1 MALPPLQYKPAPGPD
16 DFRQLRER
24 GYFYVD
30 KSGFIEEWLRSP
42 HQVLLLPRPRR
53 FGKTLNLSMLRCY
66 LERGPTDHR
75 ALFEGLAIERAAPEI
90 RAHQGRY
97 PVISLSL
104 KDTKAESYAECL
116 AGIVQV
122 LGETLRTHAA
132 LSNSPALSELDRRRF
147 DQLLA
152 GEADPADLRWSL
164 RLLSTWLEA
173 HHGVPV
179 VILIDE
185 YDAPIE
191 AGFQHGYYE
200 SIVGFMRGLL
210 GSALKTNPSL
220 YRGVLTGVRRVSKE
234 SLFSDLNN
242 VATCSLLDPEFAT
255 AFGFTEGEVA
265 EVLQAAGRAEALP
278 DVRAWYNGYLF
289 GGQTIYNPWSVLCF
303 ADRGEL
309 RDYWVQTSADALLRR
324 LLLQSEG
331 LKGDFETLMSGGVI
345 EKNID
350 SQVALRDLDREPG
363 RVWSLLL
370 TAGYLK
376 STAARVVDGETL
388 AQLAIPNVEVSH
400 VWRRSFAGWLQMR
413 IGSEDNLRELKRAI
427 LSGAT
432 RDVAALLRPMVT
444 DALSYHDVGQ
454 GSDNAPERV
463 FHAFVLGLLVS
474 LSPDYL
480 VRSNRE
486 SGLGRADVLIL
497 PRQAGKPGVVMEFKR
512 IRTDDD
518 ETPEMALRDAHAQ
531 IDARG
536 YRAEL
541 EAVGASPI
549 VAMAVVFDGKRVWV
563 G

>member
-1 MALPPLQYKPAPGPD
+1 MALPPVQYKPTTGPD

-24 GYFYVD
+24 GYYYVD
-30 KSGFIEEWLRSP
+30 KSAFIEEWLRSP
-42 HQVLLLPRPRR
+42 HQVVLLPRPRR
-53 FGKTLNLSMLRCY
+53 FGKTLNMSMLRCY
-66 LERGPTDHR
+66 LERGAVDNSH
-75 ALFEGLAIERAAPEI
+75 LFEGLAIERAAPEI

-104 KDTKAESYAECL
+104 KDAKAESYAECM
-116 AGIVQV
+116 AGIAGII
-122 LGETLRTHAA
+122 GETCAMHSALADSAA
-132 LSNSPALSELDRRRF
+132 LTAEDRRRF
-147 DQLLA
+147 ELLRA
-152 GEADPADLRWSL
+152 AAADPAELRRSL
-164 RLLSTWLEA
+164 RLLSTWLQA
-173 HHGVPV
+173 HHGAPA

-191 AGFQHGYYE
+191 TGFQYDYYE

-242 VATCSLLDPEFAT
+242 VHTSTMLDTAFAT
-255 AFGFTEGEVA
+255 AFGFTEEEVA
-265 EVLQAAGRAEALP
+265 AVLEAAGRAESLP
-278 DVRAWYNGYLF
+278 EVRAWYNGYLF
-289 GGQTIYNPWSVLCF
+289 GGQTIYNPWSVLCY
-303 ADRGEL
+303 AEKGEL
-309 RDYWVQTSADALLRR
+309 RDYWVKTSADALLRR
-324 LLLQSEG
+324 LLLQSDG
-331 LKGDFETLMSGGVI
+331 LKGDFETLLGGGAV

-350 SQVALRDLDREPG
+350 EQVAFRDLDREPG
-363 RVWSLLL
+363 RIWSLLL

-376 STAARVVDGETL
+376 ATAARLVEGETFAEL
-388 AQLAIPNVEVSH
+388 TIPNVEVSH

-413 IGSEDNLRELKRAI
+413 VGSEDGLRELKRAI
-427 LSGAT
+427 LTGAT
-432 RDVAALLRPMVT
+432 ADVQTLLRPLVST
-444 DALSYHDVGQ
+444 ALSYHDVGQ
-454 GSDNAPERV
+454 GPDNAPERV

-474 LSPDYL
+474 LSPDFL

-497 PRQAGKPGVVMEFKR
+497 PRQAGKPGVVIEFKR

-518 ETPEMALRDAHAQ
+518 ETPEMALKDAHAQ
-531 IDARG
+531 IAARG

-541 EAVGASPI
+541 EAVGASPV